1 VTAWLQDP
9 DVTHKMRN
17 IVELMLIAGGP
28 SVMPARV
35 SWPLHAALKELRD
48 DAGRRGLRR
57 LHRSLTIRACP
68 DVMTRADGVERALFA
83 LLQEGVLQPEG
94 TGRKAALRLNPDSV
108 APLRRALMRLEPQE
122 AELIQRAATRWAALV
137 ATSSKNRSTATESS
151 GDPSSPA
158 PSSTRSPAQPP
169 PTSSPA
175 TTAATQSAS
184 SSTSSISRLPPN
196 AYSS

>member
-35 SWPLHAALKELRD
+35 SWPLHAALKE
-48 DAGRRGLRR
+48 LRR